1 MQINIFHSIRA
12 TNFPRPFTLGVCRLT
27 KHKKIAKK
35 ENWRNH
41 NWKVQK
47 KRVSSF
53 CSLPFRQ
60 QISSLDP
67 LFFSF
72 FSKKHT
78 SYFFFSFNHHFHIIK
93 KYFIFFLSR
102 SPVEPLFVRLFFVSL
117 LTAQKECRMATK
129 TTKKL
134 RTGDERGKEHTQG
147 VPKKSYARGHIHG
160 LLLIRWK
167 KYAGAVKVQRY
178 AKAPENCYFS
188 FFSSVFTD
196 ALTILIPPFPFS
208 LSHLFFS
215 RNTNYAYYTS
225 TKWSVFWNIKDKLS
239 ASSSAEISGSF
250 SIFLFIFLFGYPWK

>member
-1 MQINIFHSIRA
+1 MQINISHPIRV
-12 TNFPRPFTLGVCRLT
+12 TNFPRPFILGFCHSMKR
-27 KHKKIAKK
+27 KKIAKK
-35 ENWRNH
+35 R
-41 NWKVQK
+41 KSK
-47 KRVSSF
+47 KSSLKSTEKTCFFVIFTPLSSTTLVSRSSF
-53 CSLPFRQ
+53 
-60 QISSLDP
+60 
-67 LFFSF
+67 FFF

-78 SYFFFSFNHHFHIIK
+78 SYFFFSFDNHFHIIK

-102 SPVEPLFVRLFFVSL
+102 SPVEPLFVHLFFVSL

-178 AKAPENCYFS
+178 AKAPENSYFS

-208 LSHLFFS
+208 LSHLFFFS

-225 TKWSVFWNIKDKLS
+225 TKWSF
-239 ASSSAEISGSF
+239 F
-250 SIFLFIFLFGYPWK
+250 

>member
-1 MQINIFHSIRA
+1 MFLRSVHSPFVDNSRLWILFFFLFFLKN
-12 TNFPRPFTLGVCRLT
+12 THLTFSSLSIIIFTLL
-27 KHKKIAKK
+27 KNI
-35 ENWRNH
+35 
-41 NWKVQK
+41 
-47 KRVSSF
+47 SS
-53 CSLPFRQ
+53 S
-60 QISSLDP
+60 SSLDRP
-67 LFFSF
+67 LNRFL
-72 FSKKHT
+72 
-78 SYFFFSFNHHFHIIK
+78 
-93 KYFIFFLSR
+93 FIS
-102 SPVEPLFVRLFFVSL
+102 FFVSL

-208 LSHLFFS
+208 PSHLFF
-215 RNTNYAYYTS
+215 
-225 TKWSVFWNIKDKLS
+225 L
-239 ASSSAEISGSF
+239 
-250 SIFLFIFLFGYPWK
+250 